1 MEELNA
7 RKHAI
12 KIFWPLKQKENAE
25 EAAKKKSQ
33 EVVVVDK
40 VDSQEIEEMSEA
52 FKKVKKVLGQFMPK
66 YVNFNLH
73 EYYILQN
80 GADQIIH

>member
-1 MEELNA
+1 MESEWNA
-7 RKHAI
+7 RKNAI

-52 FKKVKKVLGQFMPK
+52 FKKVKKVLGQFMPT
-66 YVNFNLH
+66 
-73 EYYILQN
+73 
-80 GADQIIH
+80 